1 MWTWLEQ
8 VPHFLETQESKHNKK
23 ELVSRP
29 ALHEQM
35 RVPFDVLFTGSQIS
49 VTLFRLS
56 EGEKSSISVEDKI
69 MWRKYRYRH
78 RRMEIMRNRGD
89 LFEADSELSSA
100 AGTEGAGLI
109 TTISKFNHVCSF

>member
-1 MWTWLEQ
+1 MNLIGSGPEF
-8 VPHFLETQESKHNKK
+8 FLETQESKHNKK
-23 ELVSRP
+23 ELSRR